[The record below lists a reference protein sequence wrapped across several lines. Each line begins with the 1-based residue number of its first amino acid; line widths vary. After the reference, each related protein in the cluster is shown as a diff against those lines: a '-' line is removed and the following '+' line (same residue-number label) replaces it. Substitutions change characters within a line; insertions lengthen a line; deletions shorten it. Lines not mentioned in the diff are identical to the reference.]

1 MGILFNYVDHHTTN
15 APITDYDDQLYKLQ
29 STVHIGQ
36 RIINGGN
43 ILRDA
48 WREYWWKCN
57 ILVAT
62 GRVIISSLNCT
73 GEDARFYKYRHQ
85 NE

>member
-15 APITDYDDQLYKLQ
+15 APITDYDQLYKLQ

-43 ILRDA
+43 ILRVA
-48 WREYWWKCN
+48 WREY
-57 ILVAT
+57 
-62 GRVIISSLNCT
+62 
-73 GEDARFYKYRHQ
+73 
-85 NE
+85 